1 MMTVAL
7 LLVMGL
13 VAGFSWV
20 VFDRLMRAYREYE
33 LRLKDEARVQLD
45 EFFLFLDPAHLWVA
59 LTLVCCMVGALVFW
73 VSGEWWL
80 AVPVAGCCLFTPRLV
95 LQRVRERRCE
105 RFDKQLPEL
114 LQALAGALR
123 AGSGMQRALR
133 HIVTQS
139 AAPLSQEFGLL
150 LREQRMGVSFAQ
162 ALTHLHRRMPT
173 QSCSLV
179 VSALNIAA
187 QSGGSLAETLE
198 GIAQTLRARHHW
210 MGRIRALTAQGR
222 LQSWIMASLPALLLG
237 VLYRLEPHAMS
248 LLWSSAS
255 GWMVLGLVLV
265 LEGLGIVLIRRIV
278 AIDV

>member
-1 MMTVAL
+1 MMILAM

-13 VAGFSWV
+13 AAGLSWFV
-20 VFDRLMRAYREYE
+20 LDRLMRAYREYE
-33 LRLKDEARVQLD
+33 LRLKDEARIQLD
-45 EFFLFLDPAHLWVA
+45 EFFLFLDPAQLWLA
-59 LTLVCCMVGALVFW
+59 LTLGCGLVGVLVFW
-73 VSGEWWL
+73 ISGQWWL
-80 AVPVAGCCLFTPRLV
+80 AAGVVAIGLLAPRML
-95 LQRVRERRCE
+95 LQRVRQKRRQ
-105 RFDKQLPEL
+105 RFDRQLPEL

-123 AGSGMQRALR
+123 AGSGMQRALQ

-139 AAPLSQEFGLL
+139 TPPLSQEFGLL
-150 LREQRMGVSFAQ
+150 LREQRMGVSFSQ
-162 ALTHLHRRMPT
+162 ALAHLYQRLPT

-210 MGRIRALTAQGR
+210 MGRIQALTAQGR
-222 LQSWIMASLPALLLG
+222 MQSWIMASLPGFLLL
-237 VLYRLEPHAMS
+237 VLYQLEPRAMS

-255 GWMVLGLVLV
+255 GWIVLGLVLV
-265 LEGLGIVLIRRIV
+265 LEGVGIILIRRIV

>member
-1 MMTVAL
+1 MILASVLIMA
-7 LLVMGL
+7 L
-13 VAGFSWV
+13 VAGLSGWALN
-20 VFDRLMRAYREYE
+20 RLMHAYHAYE
-33 LRLKDEARVQLD
+33 RRLKDEARVQLD
-45 EFFLFLDPAHLWVA
+45 EFFLFLDPAQLWIA
-59 LTLVCCMVGALVFW
+59 LTLGCSAIGILVFW
-73 VSGEWWL
+73 ASDQWWL
-80 AVPVAGCCLFTPRLV
+80 AVLIAGMCLLAPRLV
-95 LQRVRERRCE
+95 LQRVRGRRRQC
-105 RFDKQLPEL
+105 FDRQLPDL

-133 HIVTQS
+133 QIVTQS

-150 LREQRMGVSFAQ
+150 LREQRMGVSFTE
-162 ALTHLHRRMPT
+162 ALAHLYLRMPT

-210 MGRIRALTAQGR
+210 MGRIQALTAQGR
-222 LQSWIMASLPALLLG
+222 MQSWIMASLPLLLLG
-237 VLYRLEPHAMS
+237 VLHRLEPEAMS
-248 LLWSSAS
+248 LLWTTAS

-265 LEGLGIVLIRRIV
+265 LEVLGIVLIRRIV